1 MADDVRSRRRRWA
14 AVGVTTRWAT
24 PACWRHGGREYLRV
38 ANEKGELRLL
48 DPADG
53 HELWRLD
60 GLGPS
65 WPTLVPGQ
73 THVLVNGVADSGKRP
88 DKSRL
93 GGRYVAVPLGLD
105 KGARDWSAPLV
116 AGRMS
121 ERTQDGG
128 VACYD
133 LQAR

>member
-1 MADDVRSRRRRWA
+1 M
-14 AVGVTTRWAT
+14 
-24 PACWRHGGREYLRV
+24 
-38 ANEKGELRLL
+38 
-48 DPADG
+48 
-53 HELWRLD
+53 
-60 GLGPS
+60 
-65 WPTLVPGQ
+65 PGQ
-73 THVLVNGVADSGKRP
+73 THVLVNGVADRGKRP

-116 AGRMS
+116 AGRMY